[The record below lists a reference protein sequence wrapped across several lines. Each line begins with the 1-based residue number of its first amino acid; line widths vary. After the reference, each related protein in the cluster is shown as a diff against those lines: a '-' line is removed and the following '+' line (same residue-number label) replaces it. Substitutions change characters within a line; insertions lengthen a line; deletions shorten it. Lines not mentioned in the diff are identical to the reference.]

1 VKLYDKTGNTMVE
14 VHKLERRDENL
25 VMQTNILESM
35 PADVYVKPAE
45 AWKLFRLALKWGIVS
60 YLPAFIWK
68 AWRKRGEGDGKPLA
82 KGETARP
89 KAETKPDEAPRAATK
104 APPKVE
110 APAPRPVAKVGAPLA
125 SGEYDLVI
133 VGAGNN
139 GLMVAAYLTKAGL
152 KTCVV
157 ESRSFIG
164 GGVVTQEAT
173 APGFKHD
180 LGATVALWVD
190 LNPVIKNDELGLA
203 SKYGLKFL
211 PAPEVQEAI
220 VFPDDRALCIYT
232 DIDKT
237 CASIEQFSAKDAE
250 QFRKFVAWATPFF
263 KPVLRG
269 SNMPPAP
276 FGNFIN
282 MLSGSS
288 KGRELIHTIFSNA
301 VDAAKEWFVSDE
313 MRIAATRWAAQTR
326 ISPYESGTAE
336 GIEFMAPFNILY
348 GGKPIEGGAGRFTE
362 CMGEAIK
369 DFGGEIRLDARVKK
383 VIISGNKAEGVM
395 LESGEIIRARR
406 GVVMSLNIKQIFPLM
421 TPDTEL
427 PENFVKDVQR
437 LQTTRAQYL
446 TWHCALNNAP
456 KYKAGGDADRSLM
469 VQPIHTT
476 NYKEYLD
483 GLTQMYGGM
492 PKWNSPGIVCA
503 TNFDP
508 TRAPEGK
515 HTLWV
520 SHQEPFDVEDGGSQ
534 DWDKVGQKVRD
545 GILATIRKHTTNM
558 DDSNIIA
565 EKLFTPL
572 EYSRWNE
579 SWIGGDSSHIG
590 MYLTQYMANRP
601 LPGWSGYKMPVESL
615 YLCGPSTHPGTGLN
629 AGARAPANVIMQ
641 DLGIEFDKVI

>member
-1 VKLYDKTGNTMVE
+1 MKLYDKTGNTMVE
-14 VHKLERRDENL
+14 VHKLERRDEDL

-35 PADVYVKPAE
+35 PADVYLKPAE
-45 AWKLFRLALKWGIVS
+45 AWKLFGLVLKWGIVS

-89 KAETKPDEAPRAATK
+89 KTETKPGEAPRAAPP
-104 APPKVE
+104 APKVE

-157 ESRSFIG
+157 ESRGFIG

-173 APGFKHD
+173 VPGFKHD

-250 QFRKFVAWATPFF
+250 QFRKFVDWATPFF

-383 VIISGNKAEGVM
+383 IIISGNKAEGVM
-395 LESGEIIRARR
+395 LENGEIIRARR

-437 LQTTRAQYL
+437 LQTTRSQYL

-456 KYKAGGDADRSLM
+456 KYKIGGDVDRSLM
-469 VQPIHTT
+469 VQPMPTA

-483 GLTQMYGGM
+483 GLVQMYGGM

-520 SHQEPFDVEDGGSQ
+520 SHQEPFEIEDGDSQ

-601 LPGWSGYKMPVESL
+601 LPGWSGYKMPVDKL

>member
-1 VKLYDKTGNTMVE
+1 MKLYDKTGNTMVE
-14 VHKLERRDENL
+14 VYKLERRDEDL
-25 VMQTNILESM
+25 VMQTNIMESM
-35 PADVYVKPAE
+35 PVDVYVKPAE
-45 AWKLFRLALKWGIVS
+45 AWKLLGLVLKWGIVS

-89 KAETKPDEAPRAATK
+89 KTETKPGEAPK
-104 APPKVE
+104 A
-110 APAPRPVAKVGAPLA
+110 APAAPKKEVPALSPVAKVAAPLA
-125 SGEYDLVI
+125 TGEYDIII

-139 GLMVAAYLTKAGL
+139 GLMVGAYLAKAGL

-164 GGVVTQEAT
+164 GGVVTREAT
-173 APGFKHD
+173 VPGFKHD
-180 LGATVALWVD
+180 LGATVALWID
-190 LNPVIKNDELGLA
+190 LNPIIKNDELGLI

-211 PAPEVQEAI
+211 PAPEVQETI

-250 QFRKFVAWATPFF
+250 QFRKFVEWATPFF

-276 FGNFIN
+276 FGSFIN

-301 VDAAKEWFVSDE
+301 VDAAKEWFSSDI
-313 MRIAATRWAAQTR
+313 MRITATRWAAQTR

-348 GGKPIEGGAGRFTE
+348 GGKSIEGGVGRFTE
-362 CMGEAIK
+362 CMGEVIK
-369 DFGGEIRLDARVKK
+369 DCGGEIRVNAKVKK
-383 VIISGNKAEGVM
+383 VLINGNKAEGIV
-395 LESGEIIRARR
+395 LDSGETIRAHR
-406 GVVMSLNIKQIFPLM
+406 GVVMSLNIKQIFPMM

-427 PENFVKDVQR
+427 PENFVQDVQR

-456 KYKAGGDADRSLM
+456 KYKAGADADRSLM
-469 VQPIHTT
+469 VQPMPTA
-476 NYKEYLD
+476 NYQEYLD
-483 GLTQMYGGM
+483 GLVQMYNGT
-492 PKWNSPGIVCA
+492 PKWNSPGIVCS

-520 SHQEPFDVEDGGSQ
+520 SHQEPFEAEGGGSQ
-534 DWDKVGQKVRD
+534 AWDEVGQKVRD
-545 GILATIRKHTTNM
+545 GILETIQKHTTNM
-558 DDSNIIA
+558 DAANIIG

-601 LPGWSGYKMPVESL
+601 LPGWSGYKMPVDNL

-629 AGARAPANVIMQ
+629 AGARAPANVIMK

>member
-1 VKLYDKTGNTMVE
+1 MKLFDKVGNTMVE
-14 VHKLERRDENL
+14 VFKLERRDDDL

-35 PADVYVKPAE
+35 PIDVYIRPAE
-45 AWKLFRLALKWGIVS
+45 AWGLIKLILKRGVVS
-60 YLPAFIWK
+60 YLPAFVWK
-68 AWRKRGEGDGKPLA
+68 AWLKRVEGSENQPSKEAAA
-82 KGETARP
+82 KP
-89 KAETKPDEAPRAATK
+89 KAEAK
-104 APPKVE
+104 A
-110 APAPRPVAKVGAPLA
+110 APAAEKKETPTPKPVAKATGPLA
-125 SGEYDLVI
+125 AGEYDIII

-139 GLMVAAYLTKAGL
+139 GLMVGAYLAKAGL
-152 KTCVV
+152 KTCLV
-157 ESRSFIG
+157 ESRGFIG

-180 LGATVALWVD
+180 LGATVALWID
-190 LNPVIKNDELGLA
+190 LNPIVKNDELGLV
-203 SKYGLKFL
+203 SKYGLKFA
-211 PAPEVQEAI
+211 PAPEVQETI
-220 VFPDDRALCIYT
+220 VFPDDRALSIYT

-237 CASIEQFSAKDAE
+237 CASIAQFSEKDAE
-250 QFRKFVAWATPFF
+250 QFRKFVTWATPFF

-276 FGNFIN
+276 FGNFLN

-288 KGRELIHTIFSNA
+288 KGRELVHTIFSNA
-301 VDAAKEWFVSDE
+301 VDAAKEWFTSDV

-362 CMGEAIK
+362 CMGAAIK
-369 DFGGEIRLDARVKK
+369 DCDGEIKLNSRVKK
-383 VIISGNKAEGVM
+383 VLINDNRADGVI
-395 LESGEIIRARR
+395 LDSGETIRARR
-406 GVVMSLNIKQIFPLM
+406 GVVMSLNIKQIFPMM

-427 PENFVKDVQR
+427 PEGFVHDVQR

-456 KYKAGGDADRSLM
+456 KYKAGADANRSLM
-469 VQPIHTT
+469 VQPVSTT
-476 NYKEYLD
+476 NYQEYLD
-483 GLTQMYGGM
+483 GLVQMYSGT
-492 PKWNSPGIVCA
+492 PKWNSPGIVCS
-503 TNFDP
+503 TVSDP
-508 TRAPEGK
+508 SRAPEGK

-520 SHQEPFDVEDGGSQ
+520 SHQEPFEITDGGSEA
-534 DWDKVGQKVRD
+534 WDEVGQKVRD
-545 GILATIRKHTTNM
+545 GILETIQQHTTNM
-558 DDSNIIA
+558 DASNIIA
-565 EKLFTPL
+565 EKLITPL

-601 LPGWSGYKMPVESL
+601 MPGWSGYKMPVDNM